1 MSGRRAG
8 GPAGGRAA
16 AIVAQIARVMRR
28 VAGMPD
34 YAAHLE
40 HLSRYHPD
48 RPAPS
53 EREFFEQ
60 YVQGRYADGPTRC
73 C

>member
-1 MSGRRAG
+1 MSRRKGAKARGRNVL
-8 GPAGGRAA
+8 GRALG
-16 AIVAQIARVMRR
+16 VLRR

-34 YAAHLE
+34 YEAHLE
-40 HLSRYHPD
+40 HLRRCHPD

-60 YVQGRYADGPTRC
+60 YLERRYSDGPTRC